1 MMMQIHHLMHL
12 SQKKLFQ
19 DEVLRVCIHS
29 METMWLMM
37 AVQAL
42 GFTASTQN
50 STPESMDRAEEEPL
64 ASVASVEED
73 TLTTHK
79 MRPLVEK
86 ATTTTISS
94 RKRKLDINSSTIKST
109 LI

>member
-1 MMMQIHHLMHL
+1 
-12 SQKKLFQ
+12 
-19 DEVLRVCIHS
+19 
-29 METMWLMM
+29 
-37 AVQAL
+37 
-42 GFTASTQN
+42 
-50 STPESMDRAEEEPL
+50 
-64 ASVASVEED
+64 VEED

>member
-1 MMMQIHHLMHL
+1 MQIHHLMHL
-12 SQKKLFQ
+12 SQKKLSQ
-19 DEVLRVCIHS
+19 GEVLRVCTHS

-37 AVQAL
+37 AVPAL
-42 GFTASTQN
+42 GFIANMQS
-50 STPESMDRAEEEPL
+50 STPESTDRAEEEPL
-64 ASVASVEED
+64 VSVASAEED
-73 TLTTHK
+73 TSTTHK

-94 RKRKLDINSSTIKST
+94 RKRKLDINSSTTKST

>member
-1 MMMQIHHLMHL
+1 
-12 SQKKLFQ
+12 
-19 DEVLRVCIHS
+19 

-37 AVQAL
+37 AVPAL
-42 GFTASTQN
+42 GFTANTQN
-50 STPESMDRAEEEPL
+50 STPESTDRAEEEPL
-64 ASVASVEED
+64 VSVASVEED

-86 ATTTTISS
+86 ATTTTTSS